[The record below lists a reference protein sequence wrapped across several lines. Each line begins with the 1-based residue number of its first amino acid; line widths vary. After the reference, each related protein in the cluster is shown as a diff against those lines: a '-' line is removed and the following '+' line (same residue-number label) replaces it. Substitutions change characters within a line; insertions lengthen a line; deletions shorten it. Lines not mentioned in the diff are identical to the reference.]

1 MVGDVVH
8 VSLSAS
14 LGRTMMDEKFD
25 SESGSFSHHS
35 GTLCLHSSLEPHCHC
50 SCLASIS
57 VCFLYIDIRSKTQ
70 RHRPVDET
78 LQKVR
83 WSGAISR
90 VWQFLTARPAMQC
103 LFCGRGRGTDPHLT
117 HDSLTHG

>member
-57 VCFLYIDIRSKTQ
+57 VCFLYIHIHVRSKTQ

-90 VWQFLTARPAMQC
+90 VRVAISNSSPCNAMPISRAGTRHRPA
-103 LFCGRGRGTDPHLT
+103 LDA
-117 HDSLTHG
+117 